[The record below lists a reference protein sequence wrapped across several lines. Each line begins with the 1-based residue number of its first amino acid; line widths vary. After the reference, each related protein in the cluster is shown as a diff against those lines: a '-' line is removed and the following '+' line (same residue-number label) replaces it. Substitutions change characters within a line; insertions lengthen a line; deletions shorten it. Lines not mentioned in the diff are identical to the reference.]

1 MRTGRN
7 VDKITQLLLTLTNYK
22 HKWLSAREIADFSDM
37 SHEAV
42 LAWLYALHDA
52 KLVECLNESP
62 RKWRWKQ

>member
-22 HKWLSAREIADFSDM
+22 HKWLSAREIADFADM

-42 LAWLYALHDA
+42 LAWLYALNEVG
-52 KLVECLNESP
+52 LVECQNANP
-62 RKWRWKQ
+62 RLWRWKQ

>member
-7 VDKITQLLLTLTNYK
+7 VDKITKLLWVLVRTK
-22 HKWLSAREIADFSDM
+22 HHWMSAKNIACDSDM